1 MLISEGW
8 AAKKTERAPSEPE
21 SIPDFG
27 NMGKGGYLRP
37 KYNNCDA
44 ENKPKSNQQRC
55 AIRAAVR

>member
-1 MLISEGW
+1 MLRNGYG
-8 AAKKTERAPSEPE
+8 AKPAPFPSEPE